1 MKTRLTIALITVVF
15 VLPTWAQMAVVRG
28 KAVDTA
34 GKPIAGAM
42 VELNATDAHRRYD
55 FKTDNKG
62 QYFSIGVLT
71 GTYDATLS
79 KDGQVLD
86 SVKGFSVS
94 QSREENVL
102 DFDLARA
109 AAAEAKLSAE
119 EKSKREADAK
129 ENQKIAG
136 LNNMLAAAR
145 AASQAGNFD
154 QAVTI
159 MTQAT
164 QTDPTRDLLWAQ
176 LADAHLNAGRRAAD
190 KSDKAAAAGHYQ
202 EAIAALKKALELKPG
217 EGRYYNNLAT
227 AYARLGQTQD
237 AVQQYQL
244 AAQHDRPNAARY
256 YFNEGAVL
264 TNAGKLEDANA
275 AFTQAI
281 AADPNYADAYYQ
293 RAINLLSKAQVD
305 EKTGTMTA
313 PPEVAAGL
321 NKYLE
326 LAPNGPNAEGAKA
339 LLASL
344 GGKVETSY
352 GKTNKRK

>member
-1 MKTRLTIALITVVF
+1 MKTRLTLALITVVF
-15 VLPTWAQMAVVRG
+15 ALPTWAQMAVVRG

-34 GKPIAGAM
+34 GKPIAGAV
-42 VELNATDAHRRYD
+42 VELTATDAHRKYS

-86 SVKGFSVS
+86 SVKGFSVT

-109 AAAEAKLSAE
+109 AAAGETKLSAE

-129 ENQKIAG
+129 ENQKIEG

-154 QAVTI
+154 RAVTI

-190 KSDKAAAAGHYQ
+190 KSDKAAATGHYQ
-202 EAIAALKKALELKPG
+202 EAVAALKKALELKPG

-227 AYARLGQTQD
+227 AYAWLGQTQD

-244 AAQHDRPNAARY
+244 AAQHDPPNAAKY
-256 YFNEGAVL
+256 YFYEGAVL
-264 TNAGKLEDANA
+264 TKAGKLDDANA
-275 AFTQAI
+275 AFDQAI
-281 AADPNYADAYYQ
+281 AANPNYADAYYQ
-293 RAINLLSKAQVD
+293 KAINLLSKAQVD
-305 EKTGTMTA
+305 EKTGRMTA

-326 LAPNGPNAEGAKA
+326 LAPNGANAEAAKV

-344 GGKVETSY
+344 GSKVETSY
-352 GKTNKRK
+352 GTTKRK